1 MNREIIFRGKNING
15 HWAYGNLSVIKEKL
29 DRAEVGTYISNSS
42 GAPFAYQVR
51 PETVG
56 QYTGLKDKNE
66 NQIFEG
72 DIVRIDNLEI
82 FELTSNY
89 NDKLAKGSCIS
100 DVKIIDGHTYVWLA
114 PVIDGK
120 TIKYGAQY
128 LKQGLAKHIKK
139 SAVATDNVEIIGTIH
154 ENKELLEVAE

>member
-1 MNREIIFRGKNING
+1 MRPIEFRVWDKLRNRYVNGDRYGDLALDLQNGNVLYGDLGCEDGICVVTEQVII
-15 HWAYGNLSVIKEKL
+15 E
-29 DRAEVGTYISNSS
+29 
-42 GAPFAYQVR
+42 QC
-51 PETVG
+51 
-56 QYTGLKDKNE
+56 TGLRDKNGIK
-66 NQIFEG
+66 IFEG